1 MLGMHRLLQHQT
13 GDEKTM
19 GLSKICTSQ
28 SDHRRWKKISNNQI
42 DGLANSLVTAKG
54 KGIGIRQ
61 IDTRGG

>member
-13 GDEKTM
+13 GDEKAM

-28 SDHRRWKKISNNQI
+28 SDHRRRKKISNNEI

-61 IDTRGG
+61 IDTRSG

>member
-1 MLGMHRLLQHQT
+1 
-13 GDEKTM
+13 M
-19 GLSKICTSQ
+19 GLSKICISQ
-28 SDHRRWKKISNNQI
+28 SDHRRPKEIGNKDI

>member
-13 GDEKTM
+13 GDKKTM
-19 GLSKICTSQ
+19 GLSKICISQ
-28 SDHRRWKKISNNQI
+28 SDHRRPKEIGNNEI

>member
-28 SDHRRWKKISNNQI
+28 SDHRRPKKIGNNEI